1 MQAVNNLK
9 MNRQVVVFLVVLV
22 FFFLL
27 EDFKKLKGFEFP
39 LLKIIVK
46 LIGVILF
53 LVVFLHKKEIFWH
66 MTKIYCLNY
75 SMDTTKVF

>member
-46 LIGVILF
+46 LIVVILF
-53 LVVFLHKKEIFWH
+53 LVVFLHKKEILDENQR
-66 MTKIYCLNY
+66 KIEYYFKKL
-75 SMDTTKVF
+75 KKHI

>member
-46 LIGVILF
+46 LIRVILF
-53 LVVFLHKKEIFWH
+53 LVVFLHKKEIFDENQR
-66 MTKIYCLNY
+66 KIEYYFKKL
-75 SMDTTKVF
+75 KKHI

>member
-9 MNRQVVVFLVVLV
+9 MNQQVVVFLVVLV

-53 LVVFLHKKEIFWH
+53 LVVFLHKKEILDENQR
-66 MTKIYCLNY
+66 KIEYYFKKL
-75 SMDTTKVF
+75 KKHI